1 MFNLDIFGELKH
13 IEPVAVDLVSKAS
26 QNNKFSH
33 AYLITGKNLD
43 ITNQFV
49 KIFSKILLCDS
60 KNANDNCI
68 NCKVFDSGQHPDF
81 RHWKPD
87 AEKSKFIKVEQIQEI
102 IYENQ
107 RHPVTS
113 KHKVLYLEQ
122 ANMLRVE
129 GSNAILKTLEEPSV
143 FTTIILHTDSIDN
156 VLSTIISRCQLIPV
170 KSLGIENDLTDFEFR
185 QFIPKTFIEADDM
198 ANKMGKSDKEEIKQ
212 FIINL
217 QKSIW
222 NETKSQNLIEED
234 INKRVYILNRLE
246 EYHIS
251 VESYVNTKLILE
263 NMFIDLF
270 RVRKLF

>member
-1 MFNLDIFGELKH
+1 LFNLDIFGSLRH
-13 IEPVAVDLVSKAS
+13 IEPVAIDLVSKAS

-49 KIFSKILLCDS
+49 QVFSKILLCNS
-60 KNANDNCI
+60 KTANDNCI

-87 AEKSKFIKVEQIQEI
+87 AEKSKFIKVEQIQEMI
-102 IYENQ
+102 AENQ
-107 RHPVTS
+107 RHPITS

-129 GSNAILKTLEEPSV
+129 GSNAILKTLEEPSA

-156 VLSTIISRCQLIPV
+156 VLSTIISRCQLIPI
-170 KSLGIENDLTDFEFR
+170 KSLGIENDLTNFEFR
-185 QFIPKTFIEADDM
+185 QYIPKTFIEADDM
-198 ANKMGKSDKEEIKQ
+198 ANKMGKSDKDEIKQ

-222 NETKSQNLIEED
+222 NETKSQNFTED
-234 INKRVYILNRLE
+234 EINKRVYILNRLE

-251 VESYVNTKLILE
+251 IESYVNNKLILE

>member
-1 MFNLDIFGELKH
+1 LY
-13 IEPVAVDLVSKAS
+13 
-26 QNNKFSH
+26 KFFQK
-33 AYLITGKNLD
+33 Y
-43 ITNQFV
+43 FY
-49 KIFSKILLCDS
+49 
-60 KNANDNCI
+60 NCI

-87 AEKSKFIKVEQIQEI
+87 AEKSKFIKVEQIQEMI
-102 IYENQ
+102 SENQ
-107 RHPVTS
+107 RHPITS

-129 GSNAILKTLEEPSV
+129 GSNAILKTLEEPSP

-156 VLSTIISRCQLIPV
+156 VLSTIISRCQLIPI
-170 KSLGIENDLTDFEFR
+170 KSLGIENDLTNFEFR
-185 QFIPKTFIEADDM
+185 QYIPKTFIEADDM
-198 ANKMGKSDKEEIKQ
+198 ANKMGKSDKDEIKQ

-222 NETKSQNLIEED
+222 NETKSQNFTED
-234 INKRVYILNRLE
+234 EINKRVYILNRLE

-251 VESYVNTKLILE
+251 IESYVNNKLILE